1 MRLLAQLATHQLL
14 TDPNAQP
21 PLATDPFRIT
31 PLRWARNAAAPRYQ
45 PRTNSPHPRTIHIP
59 NNNDETYLLIPN
71 APAAPFYRLIL
82 GNGDYTPTGN
92 LGVYLSKQGAYTLI
106 QPGAIAIPTNT
117 YTTTDFDPTQLYGGR
132 TADPSIAL
140 IQVNADSTATA
151 HELGDLL
158 LLAGVDLE
166 PILTNLAPTETNYDI
181 SLFAPL
187 ADNALA
193 ARTLRTRTYDI
204 DLLLP
209 RTHPAYPF
217 LTRIRDYDRL
227 YLEFSNRYMPVAL
240 ADYAQTPTGGMLYAL
255 RLKLTAIA
263 PYAHAHARY
272 IQAATYTGGA
282 LPYTLP
288 GDAPAPVEIRIR
300 IASAPPSSPIT
311 VLAPSANATIA
322 FQPDT
327 AGIWSIN
334 DSGRIYH
341 TPLTAPATLTDRTDT
356 LLTGALPLTL
366 PPGDGHLA
374 LEHDAA
380 YNTLITHITLA
391 AYPRYQPEPIL

>member
-14 TDPNAQP
+14 ADPNAQP

-31 PLRWARNAAAPRYQ
+31 PLRWTRNAAAPRYQ
-45 PRTNSPHPRTIHIP
+45 PRMDSPHPRTIHIP
-59 NNNDETYLLIPN
+59 NNTDKAYLLIPN
-71 APAAPFYRLIL
+71 APSAPFWRLIL

-92 LGVYLSKQGAYTLI
+92 LGVYLSKQGVYTLI

-117 YTTTDFDPTQLYGGR
+117 YTTTNFDPTQLYGGG

-140 IQVNADSTATA
+140 IQLNNATATA

-166 PILTNLAPTETNYDI
+166 PILANLAPTETNYDI

-193 ARTLRTRTYDI
+193 ARTLRTRAYDI

-217 LTRIRDYDRL
+217 LMRLRDYDQL
-227 YLEFSNRYMPVAL
+227 YLEFNNRYMPVAL
-240 ADYAQTPTGGMLYAL
+240 ADFAQTPTGGMLYAL
-255 RLKLTAIA
+255 RLKLAATA

-272 IQAATYTGGA
+272 IQTAAYTGGA
-282 LPYTLP
+282 LTYTLP

-300 IASAPPSSPIT
+300 IANTPPPSPIT
-311 VLAPSANATIA
+311 ILTPSANATVA
-322 FQPDT
+322 FQPDS
-327 AGIWSIN
+327 AGIWSIH

-341 TPLTAPATLTDRTDT
+341 TPLTAPAALTDRTDT

-380 YNTLITHITLA
+380 YNTRITHITLA

>member
-21 PLATDPFRIT
+21 PLATDPLRIT

-45 PRTNSPHPRTIHIP
+45 PRMNSPHPRTIHIP
-59 NNNDETYLLIPN
+59 NANDKAYLLIPN
-71 APAAPFYRLIL
+71 APSAPFWRLVL

-92 LGVYLSKQGAYTLI
+92 LGVYLSKQGAYTLA
-106 QPGAIAIPTNT
+106 QAGVIAIPTNT
-117 YTTTDFDPTQLYGGR
+117 YTTTNFDPTQLFGGG

-140 IQVNADSTATA
+140 IQVNASTATA

-166 PILTNLAPTETNYDI
+166 PILTSLVPTETNYDI

-193 ARTLRTRTYDI
+193 ARTLRTRAYDI

-217 LTRIRDYDRL
+217 LVRLRDYDRL
-227 YLEFSNRYMPVAL
+227 YLEFNSRYIPVAL
-240 ADYAQTPTGGMLYAL
+240 ADFAQTPTGGMLYAL

-263 PYAHAHARY
+263 PYAHTHARY
-272 IQAATYTGGA
+272 IQTAAYTGGA
-282 LPYTLP
+282 LSYALP

-311 VLAPSANATIA
+311 ILAPSANATVA

-327 AGIWSIN
+327 AGIWSIH
-334 DSGRIYH
+334 DTGRIYH
-341 TPLTAPATLTDRTDT
+341 TPLTAPAALTDRTDT

-380 YNTLITHITLA
+380 YNITHITLA
-391 AYPRYQPEPIL
+391 AYPRYQPDQLL

>member
-14 TDPNAQP
+14 SDPNAQP

-45 PRTNSPHPRTIHIP
+45 PRMNSPHPRTIHIP
-59 NNNDETYLLIPN
+59 NSNDKTYLLIPN
-71 APAAPFYRLIL
+71 APSAPFWRLVL
-82 GNGDYTPTGN
+82 GNGNYTPTGN
-92 LGVYLSKQGAYTLI
+92 LGVYLAKQGTFALA
-106 QPGAIAIPTNT
+106 QPGTINCPTNT
-117 YTTTDFDPTQLYGGR
+117 YTLHTFDPTQLHDGG
-132 TADPSIAL
+132 TVQPSLTL
-140 IQVNADSTATA
+140 IQLNNATATA

-166 PILTNLAPTETNYDI
+166 PILANLAPTETNYDI

-187 ADNALA
+187 TDNALA
-193 ARTLRTRTYDI
+193 ARTLRTRAYDI

-227 YLEFSNRYMPVAL
+227 YLEYNNRYIPVAL
-240 ADYAQTPTGGMLYAL
+240 ADFTQTPTGGMLYTL
-255 RLKLTAIA
+255 RLKLVATA
-263 PYAHAHARY
+263 PYAHTPTRH
-272 IQAATYTGGA
+272 IQTSAYTGGTV
-282 LPYTLP
+282 PYTLP

-311 VLAPSANATIA
+311 VLTPSANTTVA
-322 FQPDT
+322 FQPDS
-327 AGIWSIN
+327 AGIWSIH
-334 DSGRIYH
+334 DTGRIYR

-356 LLTGALPLTL
+356 LLAGALPLTL

-380 YNTLITHITLA
+380 YNITHITLA

>member
-21 PLATDPFRIT
+21 PLATDPFHIA

-45 PRTNSPHPRTIHIP
+45 PRINSPHPRTIHIP
-59 NNNDETYLLIPN
+59 NNTDKAYLLIPN

-82 GNGDYTPTGN
+82 GNGNYTPTGN

-158 LLAGVDLE
+158 LLAGVDLD
-166 PILTNLAPTETNYDI
+166 PILTSLVPTETNYDI

-187 ADNALA
+187 TENALA

-209 RTHPAYPF
+209 RTHPAYPI
-217 LTRIRDYDRL
+217 LTRIRDYNHL
-227 YLEFSNRYMPVAL
+227 YLEFNNRYIPVAL
-240 ADYAQTPTGGMLYAL
+240 ADYAQSPTGGMLYTL
-255 RLKLTAIA
+255 RLKLTATA
-263 PYAHAHARY
+263 PYAHDPARH
-272 IQAATYTGGA
+272 IQTTTYTGGVV
-282 LPYTLP
+282 PYTLP
-288 GDAPAPVEIRIR
+288 GDAPTPVEIRIR
-300 IASAPPSSPIT
+300 ITSAPPPSPIA
-311 VLAPSANATIA
+311 VLAPSANTTVA
-322 FQPDT
+322 FQPD
-327 AGIWSIN
+327 AEGIWSIH
-334 DSGRIYH
+334 DTGRIYH
-341 TPLTAPATLTDRTDT
+341 TPLTAPAALTDRTDT

-380 YNTLITHITLA
+380 YNTRITHITLA
-391 AYPRYQPEPIL
+391 AYPRYQPDGLL

>member
-14 TDPNAQP
+14 SDPNAQP

-31 PLRWARNAAAPRYQ
+31 PLRWARGGGAPRYQ
-45 PRTNSPHPRTIHIP
+45 PRMDSPHPRTIHIP
-59 NNNDETYLLIPN
+59 NNTDKAYLPIPN
-71 APAAPFYRLIL
+71 APSAPLWRLVL
-82 GNGDYTPTGN
+82 GNGNYTPTGN
-92 LGVYLSKQGAYTLI
+92 LGVYLSKQGAFALT
-106 QPGAIAIPTNT
+106 QAGTIAIPTNT
-117 YTTTDFDPTQLYGGR
+117 YTTTDFDPTQLQGGG
-132 TADPSIAL
+132 TVQPSLAL
-140 IQVNADSTATA
+140 IQLNNTTATA

-166 PILTNLAPTETNYDI
+166 PILASLAPTETNYDI

-193 ARTLRTRTYDI
+193 ARTLRTRAYDI

-217 LTRIRDYDRL
+217 LVRIRDYDRL

-240 ADYAQTPTGGMLYAL
+240 ADFTQNPTGGMLYAL
-255 RLKLTAIA
+255 RLKLVATA
-263 PYAHAHARY
+263 PYAHTHTRY
-272 IQAATYTGGA
+272 IQTAAYTGGA

-300 IASAPPSSPIT
+300 IASAPPSSPIA
-311 VLAPSANATIA
+311 VLAPSANATVA
-322 FQPDT
+322 FQPDS
-327 AGIWSIN
+327 AGIWSIH

-341 TPLTAPATLTDRTDT
+341 TPLTAPAALTDRTDT
-356 LLTGALPLTL
+356 LLAGALPLTL

-380 YNTLITHITLA
+380 YNITHITLA
-391 AYPRYQPEPIL
+391 AYPRYQPDQLL

>member
-14 TDPNAQP
+14 TDPSAQP
-21 PLATDPFRIT
+21 PLATDPLRA
-31 PLRWARNAAAPRYQ
+31 PALRWARNAAAPRYQ

-59 NNNDETYLLIPN
+59 NNTDKAYILIPN
-71 APAAPFYRLIL
+71 APAAPFWRLIL

-92 LGVYLSKQGAYTLI
+92 LGVYLAKQGAFALAQLGTINCPANAYTLH
-106 QPGAIAIPTNT
+106 T
-117 YTTTDFDPTQLYGGR
+117 FDPTQLQGGG
-132 TADPSIAL
+132 TVQPSLAL
-140 IQVNADSTATA
+140 IQLNNATATA

-187 ADNALA
+187 TESALA
-193 ARTLRTRTYDI
+193 ARTLRTRAYDI

-227 YLEFSNRYMPVAL
+227 YLEFNNRYIPVAL
-240 ADYAQTPTGGMLYAL
+240 ADFTQTPTGGMLYAL
-255 RLKLTAIA
+255 RLKLAAIA

-282 LPYTLP
+282 LAYTLP
-288 GDAPAPVEIRIR
+288 SDAPTPAEIRIR
-300 IASAPPSSPIT
+300 IASAPPNSPIT
-311 VLAPSANATIA
+311 ILAPNANATIA
-322 FQPDT
+322 FQPDS
-327 AGIWSIN
+327 AGIWSIH
-334 DSGRIYH
+334 DTGRIYH
-341 TPLTAPATLTDRTDT
+341 TPLTAPAALTDRTDT

-380 YNTLITHITLA
+380 YNTRITHITLA

>member
-1 MRLLAQLATHQLL
+1 MRLLAQLAAHQLL
-14 TDPNAQP
+14 TDLSAQP
-21 PLATDPFRIT
+21 PLATDLFRIT
-31 PLRWARNAAAPRYQ
+31 PLRWARGAAAPRYQ
-45 PRTNSPHPRTIHIP
+45 PRMNSPHPRTIHIP
-59 NNNDETYLLIPN
+59 NSNDKAYLLIPN
-71 APAAPFYRLIL
+71 APSAPLWRLAL

-92 LGVYLSKQGAYTLI
+92 LGVYLAKQGAFALA
-106 QPGAIAIPTNT
+106 QPGTISCPTNA
-117 YTTTDFDPTQLYGGR
+117 YTATDFNPTQLQGGG
-132 TADPSIAL
+132 TVQPSLAL
-140 IQVNADSTATA
+140 IQLNNATATA

-166 PILTNLAPTETNYDI
+166 PILANLAPTETNYDI

-193 ARTLRTRTYDI
+193 ARTLRTRAYDI

-217 LTRIRDYDRL
+217 LVRIRDYDRL
-227 YLEFSNRYMPVAL
+227 YLEFNNRYIPVAL
-240 ADYAQTPTGGMLYAL
+240 ADYAQNPTGGMLYAL
-255 RLKLTAIA
+255 RLKLTATA
-263 PYAHAHARY
+263 PYAHTHARH
-272 IQAATYTGGA
+272 IQTDAYTGGVV
-282 LPYTLP
+282 PYALP

-300 IASAPPSSPIT
+300 IASTPPSSPIT
-311 VLAPSANATIA
+311 VLAPSANATLA
-322 FQPDT
+322 FQPDS
-327 AGIWSIN
+327 AGIWSIH

-341 TPLTAPATLTDRTDT
+341 TPLTAPAALTDRTDT
-356 LLTGALPLTL
+356 LLAGALPLTL

-380 YNTLITHITLA
+380 YNITHITLA

>member
-14 TDPNAQP
+14 TDLSAQP

-31 PLRWARNAAAPRYQ
+31 PLRWARSAAAPRYQ
-45 PRTNSPHPRTIHIP
+45 PRMNSPHPRTIHIP
-59 NNNDETYLLIPN
+59 NSNDKTYLLIPN
-71 APAAPFYRLIL
+71 APSAPLWRLIL

-92 LGVYLSKQGAYTLI
+92 LGVYLSKQGAFALT
-106 QPGAIAIPTNT
+106 QAGTIAIPTNT
-117 YTTTDFDPTQLYGGR
+117 YTTTGFDPTQLQGGG
-132 TADPSIAL
+132 TVQPSLAL
-140 IQVNADSTATA
+140 IQLNNTTATA

-166 PILTNLAPTETNYDI
+166 PILANLAPTETNYDI

-193 ARTLRTRTYDI
+193 ARTLRTRAYDI

-217 LTRIRDYDRL
+217 LARARDYDRL
-227 YLEFSNRYMPVAL
+227 YLEYNNRYMPVAL

-255 RLKLTAIA
+255 RLKLVATA
-263 PYAHAHARY
+263 PYAHTHARY
-272 IQAATYTGGA
+272 IQTTAYTGGA
-282 LPYTLP
+282 LSYTLP

-300 IASAPPSSPIT
+300 IASAPPSSPIA
-311 VLAPSANATIA
+311 VLAPSANTTLS
-322 FQPDT
+322 FRPDS
-327 AGIWSIN
+327 AGIWSIH
-334 DSGRIYH
+334 DTGRIYH
-341 TPLTAPATLTDRTDT
+341 APLTAPAALTDRTDT
-356 LLTGALPLTL
+356 LLAGALPLAL

-380 YNTLITHITLA
+380 YNITHITLA

>member
-14 TDPNAQP
+14 SDPNAQP
-21 PLATDPFRIT
+21 PLATDPFRIA
-31 PLRWARNAAAPRYQ
+31 PLRWARGAAAPRYQ
-45 PRTNSPHPRTIHIP
+45 PRMNSPHPRTIHIP
-59 NNNDETYLLIPN
+59 NNTDKAYLLIPN
-71 APAAPFYRLIL
+71 APSAPLWRLVL
-82 GNGDYTPTGN
+82 GNGNYTPTGN
-92 LGVYLSKQGAYTLI
+92 LGIYLSRQGAYTLI
-106 QPGAIAIPTNT
+106 QAGAIAIPTNT
-117 YTTTDFDPTQLYGGR
+117 YTTTDFDPTQLYGGG

-140 IQVNADSTATA
+140 IQVNADSTATT

-166 PILTNLAPTETNYDI
+166 PILASLAPTETNYDI

-193 ARTLRTRTYDI
+193 ARTLRTRAYDI

-217 LTRIRDYDRL
+217 LLRIRDYDQL
-227 YLEFSNRYMPVAL
+227 YLEFNSRYMPVAL
-240 ADYAQTPTGGMLYAL
+240 ADFAQTPTGGMLYAL
-255 RLKLTAIA
+255 RLKLVATA
-263 PYAHAHARY
+263 PYAHNPARH
-272 IQAATYTGGA
+272 IQTVAYTGGA
-282 LPYTLP
+282 VPYALP

-311 VLAPSANATIA
+311 VLAPSANTTVT
-322 FQPDT
+322 FQPDS
-327 AGIWSIN
+327 AGIWSIH
-334 DSGRIYH
+334 DSGRIHH
-341 TPLTAPATLTDRTDT
+341 TPLTAPAALTERTDT

-380 YNTLITHITLA
+380 YNITHITLA

>member
-14 TDPNAQP
+14 TDPSAQP

-59 NNNDETYLLIPN
+59 NNTDKAYLLIPN

-92 LGVYLSKQGAYTLI
+92 LGVYLAKQGVYTLAQPGTISCPTNAYTLH
-106 QPGAIAIPTNT
+106 T
-117 YTTTDFDPTQLYGGR
+117 FDPTQLQGGG
-132 TADPSIAL
+132 AVQPSLAL
-140 IQVNADSTATA
+140 IQLNNATATA

-166 PILTNLAPTETNYDI
+166 PILTSLAPTETNYDI

-187 ADNALA
+187 TENALA
-193 ARTLRTRTYDI
+193 ARTLRTRAYDI
-204 DLLLP
+204 NLLLP

-227 YLEFSNRYMPVAL
+227 YLEFNGRYIPVAL
-240 ADYAQTPTGGMLYAL
+240 ADYAQSPTGGMLYAL
-255 RLKLTAIA
+255 RLKLAATA
-263 PYAHAHARY
+263 PYAHDPARHT
-272 IQAATYTGGA
+272 QTSAYTGGVVTYA
-282 LPYTLP
+282 LP
-288 GDAPAPVEIRIR
+288 GDAPAPAEIRIR
-300 IASAPPSSPIT
+300 IASAPPPSPIA

-322 FQPDT
+322 FQPDS
-327 AGIWSIN
+327 AGIWSIH
-334 DSGRIYH
+334 DTGRIYY
-341 TPLTAPATLTDRTDT
+341 TPLTAPAALTDRTDT

-380 YNTLITHITLA
+380 YNTRITHITLA
-391 AYPRYQPEPIL
+391 AYPRYQPDQLL

>member
-14 TDPNAQP
+14 TDLSAQP
-21 PLATDPFRIT
+21 PLATDPFRIA
-31 PLRWARNAAAPRYQ
+31 PLRWARGAAAPRYQ
-45 PRTNSPHPRTIHIP
+45 PRINSPHPRTIHIP
-59 NNNDETYLLIPN
+59 NNNDKAYLLIPN
-71 APAAPFYRLIL
+71 APSAPLWQLAL

-92 LGVYLSKQGAYTLI
+92 LGVYLAKQGAFALAQPGTINCPTNDYTLH
-106 QPGAIAIPTNT
+106 T
-117 YTTTDFDPTQLYGGR
+117 FDPTQLQGGG
-132 TADPSIAL
+132 TVQPSLAL
-140 IQVNADSTATA
+140 IQLNNATATA

-166 PILTNLAPTETNYDI
+166 PVLASLAPTETNYDI

-193 ARTLRTRTYDI
+193 ARTLRTRAYDI

-217 LTRIRDYDRL
+217 LVRIRDYDRL
-227 YLEFSNRYMPVAL
+227 YLEFNNRYIPVAL
-240 ADYAQTPTGGMLYAL
+240 ADYTQNPTGGMLYAL
-255 RLKLTAIA
+255 RLKLVATA
-263 PYAHAHARY
+263 PYAHTPARY
-272 IQAATYTGGA
+272 IQATTYTGGA
-282 LPYTLP
+282 LSYTLP
-288 GDAPAPVEIRIR
+288 GDAPAPAEIRIR

-311 VLAPSANATIA
+311 VLAPSANATLA
-322 FQPDT
+322 LQPDS
-327 AGIWSIN
+327 AGIWSIH

-341 TPLTAPATLTDRTDT
+341 TPLTAPAALTDRTDT
-356 LLTGALPLTL
+356 LLTGSLPLTL

-380 YNTLITHITLA
+380 YNTRITHITLA
-391 AYPRYQPEPIL
+391 AYPRYQPDQLL

>member
-1 MRLLAQLATHQLL
+1 M
-14 TDPNAQP
+14 DSP
-21 PLATDPFRIT
+21 
-31 PLRWARNAAAPRYQ
+31 Y
-45 PRTNSPHPRTIHIP
+45 PRTLHIP
-59 NNNDETYLLIPN
+59 NNADKAYLLIPN
-71 APAAPFYRLIL
+71 APSAPLWRLVL

-106 QPGAIAIPTNT
+106 QAGTIAIPTNT
-117 YTTTDFDPTQLYGGR
+117 YTTTDSDPTQLYGGG

-140 IQVNADSTATA
+140 IQINADSTATA

-181 SLFAPL
+181 SLFTPL

-217 LTRIRDYDRL
+217 LTRIRDYNRL
-227 YLEFSNRYMPVAL
+227 YLEFNNRYMPVAL
-240 ADYAQTPTGGMLYAL
+240 ADFTQTPTGGMLYAL
-255 RLKLTAIA
+255 RLKLTATA
-263 PYAHAHARY
+263 PYAHNPARH
-272 IQAATYTGGA
+272 IQAAAYTGGA
-282 LPYTLP
+282 VPYTLP

-300 IASAPPSSPIT
+300 IASTPPSSPIT
-311 VLAPSANATIA
+311 VLAPSANATVT
-322 FQPDT
+322 FQPDS
-327 AGIWSIN
+327 AGVWSIH

-341 TPLTAPATLTDRTDT
+341 TPLTAPAALTDRTDT